1 MSRATLVLLLLL
13 FPLTNPL
20 SLPIQKNLSLLTP
33 EAPHEKVGVLL
44 LNLGGPAKSAD
55 VEGFLYNLFSDPG
68 EQ

>member
-1 MSRATLVLLLLL
+1 MSRATNFLLLLL
-13 FPLTNPL
+13 LPLTNPL
-20 SLPIQKNLSLLTP
+20 SLPIQKAPPFHTP
-33 EAPHEKVGVLL
+33 EAPPEKIGVLL